1 MHDSLRAQLGQLRWS
16 AREFRD
22 PRRWGRLAR
31 AVRRV
36 DLPELPRH
44 RRRPGE
50 VWAVST
56 VRDERDVVGAVI
68 EHLLDQ
74 GVDHVLVADNRSTDG
89 TYELLTGLAR
99 SDARVHVA
107 RDREPVHIQSEKN
120 THLAFRAWRAG
131 ADWVIPFDGDEF
143 WFARGQRLADFLR
156 EQTDDVL
163 FGSFLH
169 MVTVTPADDARDATY
184 LLDAAPAFPSK
195 VAFRSHPL
203 VVVHHGNHDVARVGA
218 RSRGLYVAHAIYRSE
233 EQVARKL
240 RQGLAAARRAPAPV
254 LGEHWRAGGTL
265 SDDVIHEVWRTITS
279 GDPDERIR
287 WKATGP
293 MVPVR
298 PGRWPTWDPDG
309 VVPVVEASAQG
320 RAAS

>member
-1 MHDSLRAQLGQLRWS
+1 MHDRLRAQLGQLSWS

-31 AVRRV
+31 AVRRS
-36 DLPELPRH
+36 DLPDLPRR

-56 VRDERDVVGAVI
+56 VRDECDVVGAVVQ
-68 EHLLDQ
+68 HLLDQ

-89 TYELLTGLAR
+89 TYELLAELAR

-107 RDREPVHIQSEKN
+107 RDSEPVHIQSEKN
-120 THLAFRAWRAG
+120 THLAFRAWRSG
-131 ADWVIPFDGDEF
+131 ADWVVPFDGDEL

-156 EQTDDVL
+156 EQTDDVV
-163 FGSFLH
+163 FADFLH
-169 MVTVTPADDARDATY
+169 MVTVRPAADARDATY
-184 LLDAAPAFPSK
+184 LLDATPSFPSK
-195 VAFRSHPL
+195 AAFRSHPL
-203 VVVHHGNHDVARVGA
+203 AVVGHGNHDVARVGS

-240 RQGLAAARRAPAPV
+240 RQGLAAARQAPAPV

-265 SDDVIHEVWRTITS
+265 TDDVIHDVWRTITS
-279 GDPDERIR
+279 GAPDSRIR
-287 WKATGP
+287 WDAAGP
-293 MVPVR
+293 MARVR

-309 VVPVVEASAQG
+309 EVPVVEGSGRRSATP
-320 RAAS
+320 